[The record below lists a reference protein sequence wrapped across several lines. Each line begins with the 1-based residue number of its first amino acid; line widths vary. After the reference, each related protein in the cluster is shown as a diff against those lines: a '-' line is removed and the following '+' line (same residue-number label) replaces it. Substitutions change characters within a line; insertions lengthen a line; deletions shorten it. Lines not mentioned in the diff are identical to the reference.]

1 MNLQKYSIF
10 KFFHYFWII
19 LSIFLIIYVI
29 SKNIVIE
36 RDLIYKLDFSKSIN
50 RNITGWYPD
59 SRIVFINDKIRV
71 LNEPLY
77 LKVYI
82 PVKFKNLIIKGELEF
97 KDENIKIG
105 LKQKD
110 NTYFWKDII
119 EKNIN
124 LNFNLDNVLIVG
136 NKLELL
142 LSIPDIQ
149 EKSNINLKDWE
160 IELIR

>member
-1 MNLQKYSIF
+1 MNLNKYSIF
-10 KFFHYFWII
+10 KFLHYFFII
-19 LSIFLIIYVI
+19 LSIFLISYVI

-36 RDLIYKLDFSKSIN
+36 RNLVYKLDFSKSIN
-50 RNITGWYPD
+50 KNITGWYPN
-59 SRIVFINDKIRV
+59 SRTVFINDKIRI

-77 LKVYI
+77 LKVYV

-110 NTYFWKDII
+110 NNYFWKDIV

-124 LNFNLDNVLIVG
+124 LNFNLDNALIVG

-149 EKSNINLKDWE
+149 EKSNINLKDWK

>member
-1 MNLQKYSIF
+1 MNLNKYSIF
-10 KFFHYFWII
+10 KFLHYFFII
-19 LSIFLIIYVI
+19 FSIFLIIYVI

-36 RDLIYKLDFSKSIN
+36 RNLVYKLDFSKSIN
-50 RNITGWYPD
+50 KNITGWYPN
-59 SRIVFINDKIRV
+59 SRTVFINDKIRI

-77 LKVYI
+77 LKVYV

-110 NTYFWKDII
+110 NNYFWKDIV

-124 LNFNLDNVLIVG
+124 LNFNLDNALIVG

-149 EKSNINLKDWE
+149 EKSNINLKDWK